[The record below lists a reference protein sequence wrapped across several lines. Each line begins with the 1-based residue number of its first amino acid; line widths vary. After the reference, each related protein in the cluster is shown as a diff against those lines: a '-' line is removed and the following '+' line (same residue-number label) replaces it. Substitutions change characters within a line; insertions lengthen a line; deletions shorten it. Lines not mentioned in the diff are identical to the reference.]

1 MAMTG
6 GREATACDY
15 EVSFDAATGALAS
28 YAATFAVEGGHA
40 TQDAA
45 GDLSMAVQW
54 SDNCYDSGRHDAKGK
69 VLKTRAPRSS
79 SMRSPGVIQSQC
91 CRELAIVRVAHETR
105 RPVHEVQ
112 ELNFYKVG
120 QKFPYGSKPL
130 GSPTFNYT
138 IPELY
143 AALKPKLLARLDA
156 VDQFNEANAWRK
168 RGVHVMPTKYIM
180 AMDFWKV
187 PALVNVYGDG
197 SVQVAHGGC
206 ELGQGIHTKVAA
218 VAAYALGCDL
228 SLVTV
233 ADTSTDKTP
242 NSVATG
248 GSGTSESCCGAT
260 LKACATLKKR
270 LAPYVAKHAKWADAV
285 AAALADAVELSATGW
300 NDLRTSE
307 SGDDPDY
314 ATYGLALAEVEVDCL
329 SGEVEV
335 REVDVRMDQG
345 SSLNSDV
352 DVGQVEGAIVMALGF
367 YLTEHCAV
375 DARLDDAGLVFA

>member
-1 MAMTG
+1 M
-6 GREATACDY
+6 
-15 EVSFDAATGALAS
+15 
-28 YAATFAVEGGHA
+28 
-40 TQDAA
+40 
-45 GDLSMAVQW
+45 
-54 SDNCYDSGRHDAKGK
+54 
-69 VLKTRAPRSS
+69 
-79 SMRSPGVIQSQC
+79 
-91 CRELAIVRVAHETR
+91 
-105 RPVHEVQ
+105 
-112 ELNFYKVG
+112 
-120 QKFPYGSKPL
+120 
-130 GSPTFNYT
+130 
-138 IPELY
+138 
-143 AALKPKLLARLDA
+143 
-156 VDQFNEANAWRK
+156 
-168 RGVHVMPTKYIM
+168 
-180 AMDFWKV
+180 
-187 PALVNVYGDG
+187 
-197 SVQVAHGGC
+197 AHGGC

-260 LKACATLKKR
+260 LKACATLKQR

-307 SGDDPDY
+307 TGDDPDY

-352 DVGQVEGAIVMALGF
+352 DVGQVEGAIIMALGF

-375 DARLDDAGLVFA
+375 DASGRQSGDGTWEYKPPMVSDVPLDLRVSMLARTPNPSAVAVLGSKASGEPPMQLAASVFFALRAAVAAFRRDALGDAAWFDLPVPASPKAIRAALGRLDDAGLVFA